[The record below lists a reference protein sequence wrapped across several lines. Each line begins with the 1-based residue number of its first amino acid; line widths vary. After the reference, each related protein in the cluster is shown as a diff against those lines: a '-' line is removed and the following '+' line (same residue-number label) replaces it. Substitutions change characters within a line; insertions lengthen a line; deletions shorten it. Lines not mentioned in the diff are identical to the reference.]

1 MILGV
6 SKGFRY
12 IMRTVHAH
20 FPINCNIIDQGT
32 VLEIRNFL
40 GEKHA
45 KCIKMLPGVKVRRNE
60 ASKNE
65 IWIEGN
71 DINTVSL
78 SCALISQACK
88 VRGKD
93 IRKFLDGVYVEKR
106 VQIPIEEE
114 A

>member
-1 MILGV
+1 MITKWIGLSKLSSSVNSCKSHIKNMILGV

-12 IMRTVHAH
+12 VMRTVHAH
-20 FPINCNIIDQGT
+20 FPINCNIIEQGT

-78 SCALISQACK
+78 SCALVS
-88 VRGKD
+88 
-93 IRKFLDGVYVEKR
+93 
-106 VQIPIEEE
+106 
-114 A
+114 